1 MVLGFTLSKSKSR
14 SITKT
19 QQSIQGGMKK
29 IPSRKLKKFFKIP
42 VGESKMYFFSSTE
55 NFIISMKKDILKSC
69 F

>member
-42 VGESKMYFFSSTE
+42 DGNGKNNPFRQR
-55 NFIISMKKDILKSC
+55 KILL
-69 F
+69 FP